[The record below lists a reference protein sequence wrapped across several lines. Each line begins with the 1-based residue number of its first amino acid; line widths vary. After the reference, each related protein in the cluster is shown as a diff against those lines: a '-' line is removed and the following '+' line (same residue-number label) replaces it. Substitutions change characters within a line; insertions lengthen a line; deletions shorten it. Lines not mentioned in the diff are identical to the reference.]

1 MSRKAR
7 TLLPGPVP
15 LGAALLAPA
24 LLASALLLAG
34 CLGGADLERPVLL
47 QGEEP
52 IEYPLEL
59 WDEGVEGELLLRVR
73 VSAEGQV
80 DSVEVSESSG
90 SPALDS
96 AAVRGARELRFEP
109 GRKGGRLVPM
119 WATLPVHFTK
129 ELPPAEPRP

>member
-1 MSRKAR
+1 MR
-7 TLLPGPVP
+7 TGSSHQRAAALRTRPRGLLLP
-15 LGAALLAPA
+15 
-24 LLASALLLAG
+24 LLLPFLVMG

-52 IEYPLEL
+52 IQYPLEL

-73 VSAEGQV
+73 VAENGVV

-90 SPALDS
+90 NPALDS
-96 AAVRGARELRFEP
+96 AAVQGARELRFQP
-109 GRKGGRLVPM
+109 GKKGGRQVPM

-129 ELPPAEPRP
+129 RPRTQDPPR